1 MADYQ
6 VLSQD
11 EQDDIV
17 VGFMLS
23 QERDKFCHELNLGR
37 YESMLP
43 GLPDGEWKER
53 VTQLR
58 SETAN
63 RLVEVNSIIEASIN
77 KLPPPERLE
86 LARQRLQ
93 ARANQ

>member
-17 VGFMLS
+17 VSFMLS

-37 YESMLP
+37 YDSMLP
-43 GLPDGEWKER
+43 SLPDGEWKER

-77 KLPPPERLE
+77 KLPPAARLE
-86 LARQRLQ
+86 AAKQRLQ
-93 ARANQ
+93 AKASQ

>member
-17 VGFMLS
+17 VSFMLS

-37 YESMLP
+37 YDSMLP
-43 GLPDGEWKER
+43 SLPDGEWKAR
-53 VTQLR
+53 VTDLR

-63 RLVEVNSIIEASIN
+63 RLAEINSIIEAS
-77 KLPPPERLE
+77 KKGMPPAARLE
-86 LARQRLQ
+86 AAKLRLQ
-93 ARANQ
+93 AKATQ